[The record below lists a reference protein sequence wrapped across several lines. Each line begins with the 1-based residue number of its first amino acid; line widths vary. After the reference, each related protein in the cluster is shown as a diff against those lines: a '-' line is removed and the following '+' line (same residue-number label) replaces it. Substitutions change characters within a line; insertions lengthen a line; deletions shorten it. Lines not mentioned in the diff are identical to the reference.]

1 MQMKKL
7 NTIPTLSKSTTITWL
22 VCRALLFIWGAANLF
37 FGFTSQFVQAVFAIA
52 FTHLWDLFQLLGGK
66 SFITRVPAYLQTL
79 LNVFICFGC
88 VVGSSVNNFTSF
100 TAIDLPE
107 HAFAGFLACSFGV
120 SLCDIMQGDRHKIK
134 PSVQALFGF
143 AFGVAMMVGWEFYEF
158 TMDRLYG
165 FDLQHAL
172 PYAADGLIDTM
183 IDLIA
188 GSAGS
193 LAAMFIEGFRH
204 AGKFG
209 KNKEE
214 YRRAYLEQR
223 AQAKADKLA
232 RYMENETNDEDS
244 K

>member
-1 MQMKKL
+1 MKKL
-7 NTIPTLSKSTTITWL
+7 NKIPTLSKSVTVTWW
-22 VCRALLFIWGAANLF
+22 VCRALLFIWGATGLF
-37 FGFTSQFVQAVFAIA
+37 FGYTSQFVQAVFAIA

-79 LNVFICFGC
+79 LNIFICFGC
-88 VVGSSVNNFTSF
+88 VVGSSLNNFTDF
-100 TAIDLPE
+100 TGIDLPE
-107 HAFAGFLACSFGV
+107 HAFAGYLAASFGV
-120 SLCDIMQGDRHKIK
+120 VLCDIMQGDRHKIK

-143 AFGVAMMVGWEFYEF
+143 AFGVALMVGWEFYEF

-172 PYAADGLIDTM
+172 PYAADGLQDTM
-183 IDLIA
+183 VDLIV
-188 GSAGS
+188 GSVGA
-193 LAAMFIEGFRH
+193 LAAMFFEGFRR

-223 AQAKADKLA
+223 AQAKRDKEL
-232 RYMENETNDEDS
+232 RYAEKAQNEN
-244 K
+244 